1 MVTATIDIRAKL
13 DAIVLKLPLVATSI
27 DLFLPQR
34 LRRSTMSQAS
44 QTPRLH
50 TSSTGHGGAPTNAE
64 FWLGGG

>member
-13 DAIVLKLPLVATSI
+13 DAIVLKLSLVATSI

-34 LRRSTMSQAS
+34 LRRTTMSQAS

-50 TSSTGHGGAPTNAE
+50 TSSTGHG
-64 FWLGGG
+64 

>member
-1 MVTATIDIRAKL
+1 MVTATFNTRAKL
-13 DAIVLKLPLVATSI
+13 DAIVLKLSLVATSI

-50 TSSTGHGGAPTNAE
+50 TSPTGHG
-64 FWLGGG
+64 